1 MLAPGSRRHGAALS
15 QHPIASTAI
24 GEVVGEV
31 LDQVGFAPELAVLF
45 VTAAH
50 RRAVGDFVDVVRA
63 ALGPRV
69 LLGATAVSV
78 IGGVEEVEEVP
89 AVSLWAGRVGPVQ
102 GVRLDAFEDAEG
114 WTITGLPADVATR
127 PRTLVLLADPFT
139 FPTDAF
145 VRQVAASAPQLTV
158 VGGLASAA
166 RGAGDNRLVL
176 DDLLLDDGAVGV
188 LLDVPPAHLVVSQ
201 GCRPIGEPFI
211 VTRADRNFVEE
222 LGGRPA
228 LERLQELI
236 DGASPEDRV
245 LLARGLHAGIV
256 IDERKAEFAR
266 GDFLVR
272 NVLGANR
279 ARGAVAIGDLVE
291 PGTTVQFQVRDAATA
306 DEDLR
311 LLLQQTDGSAA
322 LVFTCNGRGERLF
335 GESGHDAALV
345 SAAVRGGA
353 VAGMFCAGEIGPVG
367 GRTFLHGFTASVVVF
382 A

>member
-1 MLAPGSRRHGAALS
+1 MAPPGSRRHGAAAS
-15 QHPIASTAI
+15 QHPVAATAI

-31 LDQVGFAPELAVLF
+31 LDQVGFAPDLAMLF
-45 VTAAH
+45 VTAPH

-69 LLGATAVSV
+69 LLGATASSV
-78 IGGVEEVEEVP
+78 IGGTEELEEVP
-89 AVSLWAGRVGPVQ
+89 AVSLWAGRVGPVR
-102 GVRLDAFEDAEG
+102 GLRLDAFQDG
-114 WTITGLPADVATR
+114 DTWTVLGLPDDLASR
-127 PRTLVLLADPFT
+127 PRTLLLLADPFT

-145 VRQVAASAPQLTV
+145 VRQVGEAAPGLTI
-158 VGGLASAA
+158 VGGLASGA

-176 DDLLLDDGAVGV
+176 DDLLLDDGAVAV
-188 LLDVPPAHLVVSQ
+188 LLDEPPAHVVVSQ

-228 LERLQELI
+228 LERLQALI
-236 DGASPEDRV
+236 DSAGPADRA
-245 LLARGLHAGIV
+245 LLSRGLHAGIV
-256 IDERKAEFAR
+256 IDERKAEFHR

-279 ARGAVAIGDLVE
+279 ERGAVAIGDLVE
-291 PGTTVQFQVRDAATA
+291 PGTTIQFQVRDAATA

-311 LLLQQTDGSAA
+311 LLLQEVDGRAA
-322 LVFTCNGRGERLF
+322 LVFTCNGRGSHLF
-335 GESGHDAALV
+335 GEPGHDAALV
-345 SAAVRGGA
+345 ADAVRGGA
-353 VAGMFCAGEIGPVG
+353 VAGMFCAGEVGPVG
-367 GRTFLHGFTASVVVF
+367 GRNFLHGFTASVVVF